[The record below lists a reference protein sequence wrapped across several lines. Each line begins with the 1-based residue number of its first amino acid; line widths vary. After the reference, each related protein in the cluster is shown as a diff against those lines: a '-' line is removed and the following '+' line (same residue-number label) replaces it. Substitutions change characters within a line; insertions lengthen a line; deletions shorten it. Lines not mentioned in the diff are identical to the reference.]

1 LTLECDEPLSTVAF
15 NFNLRRYIEVSSHPA
30 SSTDPDELT
39 PIVTLSGYMDNNL
52 PAPIIVTAGDSLV
65 VKLRSDIRYTRD
77 GFMVGRCWLTISRPE
92 LKARLLSAL
101 ETTM

>member
-1 LTLECDEPLSTVAF
+1 MTLECDEPLSTVAF
-15 NFNLRRYIEVSSHPA
+15 NFNLRRYIEVFSHPA

-39 PIVTLSGYMDNNL
+39 PIVMLTGNLNSNL
-52 PAPIIVTAGDSLV
+52 PAPIIVTGGDSLV
-65 VKLRSDIRYTRD
+65 VKFRSDSSVHNA